1 MKIVERIEKII
12 VLVLLGLMMITLVI
26 STVELAV
33 ILYQQMMMP
42 PIYLLNLTEL
52 MEVFGFFLMVL
63 IGLELLETIKVYW
76 HENRFHLEIVLIVA
90 MIAIA
95 RKVIILDYK
104 TFSPAFLL
112 GMAAVILA
120 LAVSYYLVMRTYK
133 PRQKSDADD
142 GIERR

>member
-1 MKIVERIEKII
+1 MKIIAPIEKLI
-12 VLVLLGLMMITLVI
+12 VLTLLGLMMITLVI
-26 STVELAV
+26 STAELAA
-33 ILYQQMMMP
+33 ILFQQIMTP

-76 HENRFHLEIVLIVA
+76 NENRFHLEIVLIVA

-104 TFSPAFLL
+104 TFSPAFLV
-112 GMAAVILA
+112 GMAAIILA

-133 PRQKSDADD
+133 PSDKSGRVEID
-142 GIERR
+142 EK